1 MPDLSPLL
9 TVRGLSK
16 SFAGVPALSGAFLE
30 ISRGEVHAVV
40 GQNGAGKSTLI
51 KVLTGYYSRDS
62 GEIVFDGMPLDLT
75 SPHQA
80 QLRGISTIYQEIN
93 LVGYRSVTE
102 NICLGRSFERWG
114 MLDWPRMHRTARELL
129 ARFNIDIDV
138 RKPLEDFPVAIQ
150 QMVAIARAVG
160 FSSKLVIM
168 DEPTSSLEERE
179 VDILF
184 GVIRQLRREGV
195 SIIFVSHKLDELY
208 EVCDRVTILRDG
220 VTVRSSAIA
229 DIDKLELVATMLGR
243 DINTVQRKGQTAF
256 GPRHE
261 GQHGMVLSVQHL
273 SALPRVADVS
283 LDVGRGEIVGLAGLL
298 GSGRTDTVRLIFGAD
313 PLDGG
318 SMSLLNKP
326 FAPGE
331 PRAAI
336 RAGVGFCTEDRKSEG
351 IVPDLSVGE
360 NLTLA
365 LLPALVRGGVVDTGE
380 QRRVIKDM
388 VARLGIKCASI
399 DQPIKQLSGGNQQKV
414 LLARWLCMNPRL
426 LILDE
431 PTRGIDVGAK
441 AEIQSLV
448 AGLAEKGVALL
459 MVSSEIE
466 EIAEGADRAY
476 VLRDGQTV
484 AELSDT
490 DLNEQNL
497 LNAMA
502 HGRDYASKEIAQ

>member
-1 MPDLSPLL
+1 MADQSPLL

-16 SFAGVPALSGAFLE
+16 SFAGVPALSGASLE
-30 ISRGEVHAVV
+30 IRRGEIHALV

-62 GEIVFDGMPLDLT
+62 GEIVFDDSALEVT

-80 QLRGISTIYQEIN
+80 QLHGISTIYQEIN

-102 NICLGRSFERWG
+102 NICLGRSFRRWG
-114 MLDWPRMHRTARELL
+114 LLDWLRMHRTARELL

-179 VDILF
+179 VEILF
-184 GVIRQLRREGV
+184 GVMRQLRREGV

-220 VTVRSSAIA
+220 VTVRSSAME
-229 DIDKLELVATMLGR
+229 DIDKLQLVATMLGR
-243 DINTVQRKGQTAF
+243 DVNTVRRKGQTAF

-261 GQHGMVLSVQHL
+261 GQHETVLGARRL

-283 LDVGRGEIVGLAGLL
+283 IEVGKGEIVGLAGLL

-313 PLDGG
+313 PLDSG
-318 SMSLLNKP
+318 SMSFLGKP
-326 FAPGE
+326 FAPRE
-331 PRAAI
+331 PREAI

-351 IVPDLSVGE
+351 VVPDLSVGE

-365 LLPALVRGGVVDTGE
+365 LLPGLVRGGVVDTSE
-380 QRRVIKDM
+380 QRRVIKEM
-388 VARLGIKCASI
+388 IARLGIKCASI

-426 LILDE
+426 LVLDE

-448 AGLAEKGVALL
+448 AGLAEKGVAVL

-476 VLRDGQTV
+476 VLRDGRTV
-484 AELSDT
+484 AELT
-490 DLNEQNL
+490 QAELNEQNL
-497 LNAMA
+497 LQAMA
-502 HGRDYASKEIAQ
+502 HGAEYSTKEMAK